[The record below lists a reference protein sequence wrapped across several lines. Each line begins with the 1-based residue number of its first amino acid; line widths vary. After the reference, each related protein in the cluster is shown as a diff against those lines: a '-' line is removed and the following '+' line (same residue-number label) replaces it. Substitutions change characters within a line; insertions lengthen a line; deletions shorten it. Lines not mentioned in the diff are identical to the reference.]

1 MKNVNYNLI
10 KLLHS
15 KLDNVWR
22 LEKYYL
28 TDAKEAQCHSVSA
41 LEKILEEEE
50 RHINMLK
57 DEIKLRMESG
67 IFD

>member
-1 MKNVNYNLI
+1 MKNVNYDLV

-15 KLDNVWR
+15 KLDNAWR

-28 TDAKEAQCHSVSA
+28 GDAKEVKCHSVPA
-41 LEKILEEEE
+41 LEKILEEEKG
-50 RHINMLK
+50 HINMLI
-57 DEIKLRMESG
+57 DEIKLRMEAG

>member
-1 MKNVNYNLI
+1 MKNVNYDLV

-15 KLDNVWR
+15 KLDNAWR

-28 TDAKEAQCHSVSA
+28 ADAKEVKCHSAPA
-41 LEKILEEEE
+41 LEKILEEEK

-57 DEIKLRMESG
+57 DEIKLRIEAG